1 MEHVVTQTTWRGH
14 SAARCTCGARWAP
27 IGYDGG
33 PGNRNEGGMIRHLR
47 LTGGR
52 FSKSNN

>member
-1 MEHVVTQTTWRGH
+1 MEHVVTRTTWRGH